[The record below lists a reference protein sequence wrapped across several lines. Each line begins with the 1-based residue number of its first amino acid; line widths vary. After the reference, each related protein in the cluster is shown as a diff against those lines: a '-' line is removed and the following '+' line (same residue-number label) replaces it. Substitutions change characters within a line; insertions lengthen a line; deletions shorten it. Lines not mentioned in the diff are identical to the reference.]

1 MLKQLTLFW
10 LLIFCFSSVI
20 AQDFNPLKDE
30 VAFRKL
36 FAEKSQEFITLK
48 SDFVQEKSIY
58 LLENHIISNGS
69 FQYKREGKLR
79 MEYFKPYSY
88 LFVLNNDKVMIK
100 NNQKQTN
107 INANSNKLFKLISQ
121 ITVDCING
129 NILSS
134 KQFKT
139 SILESSSSYKITL
152 IPKMKELNSLLSEI
166 IILISK
172 KDYTVETIEMKEVSN
187 DFTLMTFSNKEINK
201 PIGDE
206 AFSVR

>member
-1 MLKQLTLFW
+1 MLKHLTLSSILI
-10 LLIFCFSSVI
+10 LLFSSVM
-20 AQDFNPLKDE
+20 AQEFALLKDE

-36 FAEKSQEFITLK
+36 FAEKSQEFNTLR

-69 FQYKREGKLR
+69 FQYKRDGKLR

-107 INANSNKLFKLISQ
+107 INANSNKLFKLISK
-121 ITVDCING
+121 ITVDCITG
-129 NILSS
+129 NILNS

-139 SILESSSSYKITL
+139 SILENSSSYRITL
-152 IPKMKELNSLLSEI
+152 IPKLKELNSLLSEI
-166 IILISK
+166 VILISK

-201 PIGDE
+201 PINDE
-206 AFSVR
+206 VFSVR

>member
-1 MLKQLTLFW
+1 MLKHLTLSSI
-10 LLIFCFSSVI
+10 LILFFSSI
-20 AQDFNPLKDE
+20 MAQGFAPLKDE

-36 FAEKSQEFITLK
+36 FAEKSQEFNTLK

-69 FQYKREGKLR
+69 FQYKRDGKLR

-139 SILESSSSYKITL
+139 SILENSNSYRITL
-152 IPKMKELNSLLSEI
+152 IPKLKELNSLLSEI
-166 IILISK
+166 VILISK

-201 PIGDE
+201 PISDE
-206 AFSVR
+206 VFSVH

>member
-1 MLKQLTLFW
+1 M
-10 LLIFCFSSVI
+10 
-20 AQDFNPLKDE
+20 AQGFAPLKDE

-36 FAEKSQEFITLK
+36 FAEKSQEFNTLK

-69 FQYKREGKLR
+69 FQYKRDGKLR

-139 SILESSSSYKITL
+139 SILENSNSYRITL
-152 IPKMKELNSLLSEI
+152 IPKLKELNSLLSEI
-166 IILISK
+166 VILISK

-201 PIGDE
+201 PISDE
-206 AFSVR
+206 VFSVH

>member
-1 MLKQLTLFW
+1 MSQEFAL
-10 LLIFCFSSVI
+10 
-20 AQDFNPLKDE
+20 LKDE

-36 FAEKSQEFITLK
+36 FAEKSQEFNTLR

-69 FQYKREGKLR
+69 FQYKRDGKLR

-129 NILSS
+129 NILNS

-139 SILESSSSYKITL
+139 SILENSSSYRITL
-152 IPKMKELNSLLSEI
+152 IPKLKELNSLLSEI
-166 IILISK
+166 VILISK

-201 PIGDE
+201 PINDE
-206 AFSVR
+206 VFSVR

>member
-1 MLKQLTLFW
+1 M
-10 LLIFCFSSVI
+10 
-20 AQDFNPLKDE
+20 AQDFAPLKDE

-48 SDFVQEKSIY
+48 SDFIQEKSIY

-69 FQYKREGKLR
+69 FQYKRDGKLR

-139 SILESSSSYKITL
+139 SILENGNSYRITL
-152 IPKMKELNSLLSEI
+152 IPKLKELNSLLSEI
-166 IILISK
+166 VILISK

-201 PIGDE
+201 PISDE
-206 AFSVR
+206 VFSVR